1 MHLNLFTQTCAG
13 LEQYAIKSFADSLE
27 VIPKTLA
34 ENAGVKATEVISK
47 LYAAH
52 QAGDKNAGFD
62 NEVGPGSHIRVD
74 LACKLSKG
82 ETQCFKCYTCC
93 LFVVYELLLSLFC
106 FQSGGAAI
114 KDAVKAGI
122 LDLYLVKYWALK
134 FATDAAVTVL
144 RVDQV
149 SRHSAYAL

>member
-1 MHLNLFTQTCAG
+1 M
-13 LEQYAIKSFADSLE
+13 
-27 VIPKTLA
+27 
-34 ENAGVKATEVISK
+34 
-47 LYAAH
+47 
-52 QAGDKNAGFD
+52 
-62 NEVGPGSHIRVD
+62 
-74 LACKLSKG
+74 
-82 ETQCFKCYTCC
+82 CC
-93 LFVVYELLLSLFC
+93 LFFVHELLLLFC

>member
-1 MHLNLFTQTCAG
+1 MIKHANCQKGRHNALNG
-13 LEQYAIKSFADSLE
+13 YM
-27 VIPKTLA
+27 
-34 ENAGVKATEVISK
+34 
-47 LYAAH
+47 
-52 QAGDKNAGFD
+52 
-62 NEVGPGSHIRVD
+62 
-74 LACKLSKG
+74 
-82 ETQCFKCYTCC
+82 CC
-93 LFVVYELLLSLFC
+93 LFVVSELLLSLFC

>member
-1 MHLNLFTQTCAG
+1 MLCVLF
-13 LEQYAIKSFADSLE
+13 F
-27 VIPKTLA
+27 
-34 ENAGVKATEVISK
+34 
-47 LYAAH
+47 
-52 QAGDKNAGFD
+52 
-62 NEVGPGSHIRVD
+62 
-74 LACKLSKG
+74 
-82 ETQCFKCYTCC
+82 
-93 LFVVYELLLSLFC
+93 VYELLSLFC

>member
-1 MHLNLFTQTCAG
+1 M
-13 LEQYAIKSFADSLE
+13 
-27 VIPKTLA
+27 
-34 ENAGVKATEVISK
+34 
-47 LYAAH
+47 
-52 QAGDKNAGFD
+52 
-62 NEVGPGSHIRVD
+62 
-74 LACKLSKG
+74 SKG
-82 ETQCFKCYTCC
+82 ETQCFKCYMCC

>member
-1 MHLNLFTQTCAG
+1 MGRH
-13 LEQYAIKSFADSLE
+13 
-27 VIPKTLA
+27 
-34 ENAGVKATEVISK
+34 NA
-47 LYAAH
+47 
-52 QAGDKNAGFD
+52 
-62 NEVGPGSHIRVD
+62 
-74 LACKLSKG
+74 LSVV
-82 ETQCFKCYTCC
+82 CC